1 MATYRVGLSRIFV
14 IDVDARNE
22 FEARRGVEFFLGF
35 HDSSNESDWD
45 EFGFKIRE
53 IDMVENDAF
62 EAELL
67 ENIEKFWS
75 RLIPS

>member
-1 MATYRVGLSRIFV
+1 MPTYQVGLSRIFV
-14 IDVDARNE
+14 VDVEARNE

-45 EFGFKIRE
+45 EYNFRIGKIN
-53 IDMVENDAF
+53 MVQNEAF

-67 ENIEKFWS
+67 EESEKS
-75 RLIPS
+75 